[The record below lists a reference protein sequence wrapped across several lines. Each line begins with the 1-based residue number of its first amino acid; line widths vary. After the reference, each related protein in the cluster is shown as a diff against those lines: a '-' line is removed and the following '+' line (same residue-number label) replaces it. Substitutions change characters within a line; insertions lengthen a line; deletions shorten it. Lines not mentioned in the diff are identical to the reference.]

1 MFGLACASQH
11 AAMMQCVQLCCRLHV
26 LLASHCNQK
35 QAYAY
40 GTRSHLLLFVC
51 SKTTTC
57 CRCIFLLLQAGGPL
71 LSSYTNLTLGVRLG
85 LLSPDSQHILLLH
98 ARHSSSGS
106 NATRVRQPVYA
117 GGGLGCAL
125 VCCCGSS
132 HSLQSTGMVVCA
144 AVCREP
150 RMVQVDL
157 GTLCMMSWQVKVC
170 APWLYVICLG

>member
-57 CRCIFLLLQAGGPL
+57 CRCIFLLLQAAGPL

-117 GGGLGCAL
+117 GGGLGC
-125 VCCCGSS
+125 VRSF
-132 HSLQSTGMVVCA
+132 VA
-144 AVCREP
+144 AAPVTACRAQEWWC
-150 RMVQVDL
+150 VL
-157 GTLCMMSWQVKVC
+157 LFAANHAWCKW
-170 APWLYVICLG
+170 I